1 MRWRTMRTLGG
12 VNMTEYYGKI
22 SVNSIC
28 TNNKY
33 FAGLHG
39 DANAKSNDLGI
50 AQDLSHRIPDLL
62 DRANFYTYD
71 LQRNR

>member
-1 MRWRTMRTLGG
+1 
-12 VNMTEYYGKI
+12 MTEYYGKI

-33 FAGLHG
+33 FSALHG

-50 AQDLSHRIPDLL
+50 AQDLSSHLPDLL
-62 DRANFYTYD
+62 DKANSYTYD
-71 LQRNR
+71 LQRRR

>member
-1 MRWRTMRTLGG
+1 
-12 VNMTEYYGKI
+12 MTEYYGKI

-33 FAGLHG
+33 FSAIHG
-39 DANAKSNDLGI
+39 DGSAKSNDLDI
-50 AQDLSHRIPDLL
+50 AKDLSHRLPDLV
-62 DRANFYTYD
+62 DHANEYTYD